1 MVGNEHIAPAA
12 TPRRRDG
19 SPSSRIAHEHTVV
32 QEAIAR
38 NLNIEVHTLTNCD
51 RCQTEIANGSIGVHE
66 LHIPGLTKAN
76 IIRGPNQRAN
86 RETYLKVP
94 DKKDESPRK

>member
-12 TPRRRDG
+12 TPRRITLI
-19 SPSSRIAHEHTVV
+19 PWIAHEHTVV

-51 RCQTEIANGSIGVHE
+51 QCHTEIANGSIGVQE